1 MGGKAKGRGWIRSA
15 GLLGAIVLSAG
26 GLTAWKSAAVREADA
41 AAATQ
46 PELIES
52 VTAATAAERL
62 HRQTTT
68 SIGTVVA
75 MRSITLRNEVAGL
88 VKSVTLVPGRVV
100 EAGEVLVALDVSV
113 EEAELAAQA
122 AEAALAE
129 TTLARLERLR
139 SNGAVSQEE
148 LDQARAQRDVALAQ
162 IARTQAIIARK
173 TIRAPFRAR
182 VGLADVHPGQYLNEG
197 TLLTTL
203 QGVDDS
209 THVDF
214 AVSQQVAA
222 GLRPGQEVEIIVE
235 GGAPTP
241 ARIVAIDAR
250 VDAVTR
256 NATVRART
264 AERGVA
270 PGASVRVIVPLGE
283 LVPAVVVP
291 ATALRKGPAGEHVF
305 VLKEDPAGQV
315 RAHMRTVRSGPVVDH
330 RVVITSGLEPGERVA
345 AQGSFKLFESVAVAV
360 TEGAEGVGGDE

>member
-1 MGGKAKGRGWIRSA
+1 MGGKTKGGGWIRSA

-26 GLTAWKSAAVREADA
+26 GLTAWKSAAVREANA

-46 PELIES
+46 PELVES
-52 VTAATAAERL
+52 VTSAIASERL

-75 MRSITLRNEVAGL
+75 LRSITLRNEVAGL
-88 VKSVTLVPGRVV
+88 VESVALVPGRIV

-113 EEAELAAQA
+113 EKAELAAQA

-139 SNGAVSQEE
+139 ADGAVSQEE
-148 LDQARAQRDVALAQ
+148 LDQARAQRDVALAR

-222 GLRPGQEVEIIVE
+222 GLRPGQEVEIVVE
-235 GGAPTP
+235 GGAPAP
-241 ARIVAIDAR
+241 ARIVAIDAL

-256 NATVRART
+256 NAVVRART
-264 AERGVA
+264 AELSIS
-270 PGASVRVIVPLGE
+270 PGASVRVVVPTGE
-283 LVPAVVVP
+283 AVPAVVVP

-305 VLKEDPAGQV
+305 VLKEDPAGQT
-315 RAHMRTVRSGPVVDH
+315 RAHVRTVQSGPIVDH
-330 RVVITSGLEPGERVA
+330 QVVITSGLEPGERVA

-360 TEGAEGVGGDE
+360 AEGAESVGGGK